1 MSIDPRVEVLRTL
14 EGRAD
19 IRDAH
24 IAHAAKVGE
33 HRRNA
38 QTGQLPREGHAVR
51 QLIVRIPCDRDRRLN
66 ELQGGARFADR
77 QPDALMELHVAQKRL
92 ISAKRTPGARAKDIL
107 YIHDT
112 LSLFARSLAELH
124 DIWSD
129 GVSGAIGARTAA
141 QVRRNRDRLFTDVTD
156 AIRQAVT
163 MAPGRALTP
172 DGVLEVCQQG
182 LGRVL
187 SG

>member
-1 MSIDPRVEVLRTL
+1 
-14 EGRAD
+14 
-19 IRDAH
+19 
-24 IAHAAKVGE
+24 
-33 HRRNA
+33 
-38 QTGQLPREGHAVR
+38 
-51 QLIVRIPCDRDRRLN
+51 
-66 ELQGGARFADR
+66 
-77 QPDALMELHVAQKRL
+77 MELHVAQKRL

-107 YIHDT
+107 YIHT

-156 AIRQAVT
+156 AIRHAVA